1 MKHTSTSHHTRGL
14 RRRSPQHPLTFSPI
28 RSPSGIL
35 LLWGH
40 FLILLA
46 LCEYAARLAAG
57 STEHLLYL
65 EHFTGSVSSATVL
78 LWGAGLGLDYLDCF
92 RRKNAQ

>member
-1 MKHTSTSHHTRGL
+1 MKYKPNANHIRGL
-14 RRRSPQHPLTFSPI
+14 RRRFPKHPLTFSPI
-28 RSPSGIL
+28 RSPSGTL

-46 LCEYAARLAAG
+46 LCEYAARLATG

-65 EHFTGSVSSATVL
+65 ETFLGSISSAAVL
-78 LWGAGLGLDYLDCF
+78 PTK
-92 RRKNAQ
+92 R